1 MARRKHSAPRRGSLG
16 VRPRKRASRFVPR
29 VKSWPEVSLDS
40 PRPLAFLGYKVGMT
54 HVMMINDRPGTPT
67 YGQEIFMPVTIVETP
82 PMIPIAA
89 RFYKASTLGLKTLTE
104 VWSTPPDDLQLWRR
118 VKALSIDEDKIN
130 KARRKLERSIDSV
143 ARVSLILASQPRLTG
158 GLSKKVPDLIEVK
171 LGGGSVKDQIDY
183 ALGILGKPLRISDVF
198 SEGQFIDVIGVT
210 KGKGFQ
216 GVVKRFG
223 VKELPK
229 WNKQRKG
236 SRRIGARSPGIG
248 TISPTPQA
256 GQMGMHRRTEHNKRL
271 LAIRVVSDKD
281 PSKDSAEIEKIL
293 KEFTPVSAFPHY
305 GLLRTDYVVVA
316 GSLQG
321 TPKRPLVL
329 RWPVRPPRW
338 VPTEAPKLTY
348 VSLES
353 KI

>member
-16 VRPRKRASRFVPR
+16 VRPRKRASKFVPR
-29 VKSWPEVSLDS
+29 VKTWPEVNFDE
-40 PRPLAFLGYKVGMT
+40 PRPLGFLGYKVGMT
-54 HVMMINDRPGTPT
+54 HIIMIDDRPGTPT
-67 YGQEIFMPVTIVETP
+67 YGKEIFVPVTVIETP
-82 PMIPIAA
+82 PMLPVAA
-89 RFYKASTLGLKTLTE
+89 RFYEATVGGLRTLTE
-104 VWSTPPDDLQLWRR
+104 VWTQPPEELQIKRR
-118 VKALSIDEDKIN
+118 IKSLKVSEENAE
-130 KARRKLERSIDSV
+130 KARKKLENNKDYI

-158 GLSKKVPDLIEVK
+158 GLSKKIPDIVEVK
-171 LGGGSVKDQIDY
+171 VGGGNIENQVRY
-183 ALGILGKPLRISDVF
+183 ALNILGKALKVSDVF
-198 SEGQFIDVIGVT
+198 REGQFIDVIGVT

-248 TISPTPQA
+248 AISPVPQA
-256 GQMGMHRRTEHNKRL
+256 GQMGMHRRTEYNKRII
-271 LAIRVVSDKD
+271 AMRIVSDKT
-281 PSKDSAEIEKIL
+281 AEEAEKIL
-293 KEFTPVSAFPHY
+293 REFTPVSAFPHY
-305 GLLRTDYVVVA
+305 GLLRTDYIVVR
-316 GSLQG
+316 GSVQG

-329 RWPVRPPRW
+329 RWPVRPPKW
-338 VPTEAPKLTY
+338 VPEQALKVIY